1 MSMILRQSDWA
12 YHPGA
17 VYDLN
22 TENES
27 FLRLA
32 YTHRTLGSK
41 NWYMVLALY
50 RPELSGVDARY
61 HFNQEDGYRDTR
73 STDTKTQIDRE
84 CAENVWYWLRE
95 VALVPQEGDDPSFFL
110 INRGTFALV
119 WSFFNNIDFALL
131 MIRQQGKSV
140 VLYMLMLYL
149 ATYGRNLTQIL
160 ITKDGGLRDE
170 TMVRMRRARAVLPTW
185 TYVLSNDAEND
196 YKFTYNTRNN
206 KILTVI
212 PPTDKK
218 AANNRGRG
226 NTGGIF
232 GSDETAFTKYI
243 EIMLPAA
250 LAAGT
255 KVRQNSE
262 RAGLP
267 YGNMFV
273 TTPGMLDTPE
283 GAYTFNM
290 FTGGVYWDEN
300 FLNFDSREE
309 LHAAINVAAG
319 GDRTLI
325 HGPFTHRQLGMTDL
339 ELYHAM
345 RNAGG
350 DRLQKLR
357 DFGLQWTAGNA
368 SSPFTT
374 EQLEQIKAG
383 VKRPDHIEI
392 YKNNYTLKWFYPKQ
406 ELAERM
412 KVKHIIGL
420 DTSDAVGRDAIQ
432 FLMLN
437 SETLEVAAISTVKE
451 SNLHIYTMWLFEV
464 MAKWE
469 ETILVPER
477 KSSAPTMIDTLT
489 VAMINAGINP
499 CKRIFNRITQDNEK
513 TEDKYKDYAYNV
525 SQFRDP
531 RFMNKYRATFGFNTT
546 ASTRRDLYGDVL
558 TYAMELGINALNAT
572 ELIDELLTLQI
583 KNGRVDHADGGHDDS
598 VIAWMLAC
606 WFILYGKN
614 LDFYGLSNRRALRK
628 KANNVDETEEEHE
641 EMLELVE
648 EINELVNELA
658 RTRCPYAK
666 LSLERQIRNKLK
678 YVQVDTSQAKSLSEL
693 VELLKA
699 EKLKRGYS

>member
-1 MSMILRQSDWA
+1 MSMILRHSDWA

-32 YTHRTLGSK
+32 YTHRQLGVK
-41 NWYMVLALY
+41 NWYMCLALY
-50 RPELSGVDARY
+50 RPELSGVDAR
-61 HFNQEDGYRDTR
+61 FNYNQDDHYIDPRDVE
-73 STDTKTQIDRE
+73 TKTAIDRE
-84 CAENVWYWLRE
+84 CAENVWYWFRE
-95 VALVPQEGDDPSFFL
+95 VALVPQDGDDPTQFL
-110 INRGTFALV
+110 INRGTFALI
-119 WSFFNNIDFALL
+119 WSFLNNVDFALL

-140 VLYMLMLYL
+140 ALYMIALYL
-149 ATYGRNLTQIL
+149 VTYGRNLTQIM

-170 TMVRMRRARAVLPTW
+170 TMGRMRRARALLPSW
-185 TYVLSNDAEND
+185 SYILQNDAEND
-196 YKFTYNTRNN
+196 YKFTYNRRNN
-206 KILTVI
+206 KILTII

-232 GSDETAFTKYI
+232 EADEIAFTKYI

-255 KVRQNSE
+255 KVRLNAE
-262 RAGLP
+262 RSGLP

-283 GAYTFNM
+283 GAYTYSM
-290 FTGGVYWDEN
+290 FTGGVYWDESY
-300 FLNFDSREE
+300 LNIESREA
-309 LHAAINVAAG
+309 LHAAINVAAS
-319 GDRTLI
+319 GDRTLF

-339 ELYHAM
+339 ELYHAI

-383 VKRPDHIEI
+383 IRRPEYVEI
-392 YKNNYTLKWFYPKQ
+392 YKNNYTLKWFYPK
-406 ELAERM
+406 EEIAKRM
-412 KVKHIIGL
+412 QVKHVIGL

-432 FLMLN
+432 LIMLN

-451 SNLHIYTMWLFEV
+451 SNLHVYTMWLFEV

-469 ETILVPER
+469 ETILIPER

-489 VAMINAGINP
+489 VAMVNANINP
-499 CKRIFNRITQDNEK
+499 CKRIFNRITQDNER
-513 TEDKYKDYAYNV
+513 TEDEFKDYAYNI
-525 SQFRDP
+525 SQYRDP
-531 RFMNKYRATFGFNTT
+531 RFLNKYRAKFGFNTT
-546 ASTRRDLYGDVL
+546 AATRRDLYGDVL
-558 TYAMELGINALNAT
+558 TYAMELGISALNAS
-572 ELIDELLTLQI
+572 ELIDELLHLQI
-583 KNGRVDHADGGHDDS
+583 KNGRIDHADGGHDDS

-628 KANNVDETEEEHE
+628 ASGNVEETEEEHA
-641 EMLELVE
+641 ELMALLN
-648 EINELVNELA
+648 EIHELIVELA

-666 LSLERQIRNKLK
+666 LTLERQIRNKLK
-678 YVQVDTSQAKSLSEL
+678 HVQFDTSQAKSLSEL
-693 VELLKA
+693 EELLKA